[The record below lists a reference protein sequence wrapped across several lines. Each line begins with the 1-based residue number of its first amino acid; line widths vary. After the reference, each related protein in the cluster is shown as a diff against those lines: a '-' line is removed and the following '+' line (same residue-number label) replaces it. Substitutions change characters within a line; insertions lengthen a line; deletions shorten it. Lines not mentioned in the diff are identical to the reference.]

1 MTTSKKLLLISLF
14 ILSGTLKS
22 FCQTNDAFTYLI
34 VNINTKYDHPNSK
47 YYALI
52 NAERAN
58 KYAAKIYS
66 LKAYD
71 GGKNAVNSGAVFFVG
86 LTDST
91 QAIYNYFQNAS
102 EALQFLA
109 DDNWVLITVISE
121 VNSSYQNENGPNGL
135 VPITTVSSR
144 PVYYFKKQIIKY

>member
-1 MTTSKKLLLISLF
+1 MTTSKKILLISLF
-14 ILSGTLKS
+14 ILSATLKS

-34 VNINTKYDHPNSK
+34 VNIDVKLNYTGNKYN
-47 YYALI
+47 AVI
-52 NAERAN
+52 NAEATN

-71 GGKNAVNSGAVFFVG
+71 GSIIGINKGAAFFSDH
-86 LTDST
+86 TDSA
-91 QAIYNYFQNAS
+91 QAIYNYFQNAT

-109 DDNWVLITVISE
+109 DDKWVLITVISE
-121 VNSSYQNENGPNGL
+121 VNSSYKNENGVNGL

-144 PVYYFKKQIIKY
+144 PVYYFKKQIIK